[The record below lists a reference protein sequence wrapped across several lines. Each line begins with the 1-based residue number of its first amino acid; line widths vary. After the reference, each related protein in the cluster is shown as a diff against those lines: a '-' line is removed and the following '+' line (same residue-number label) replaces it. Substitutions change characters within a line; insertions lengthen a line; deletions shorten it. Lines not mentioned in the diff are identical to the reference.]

1 MLRKFT
7 ALVTMLFFVTSAL
20 PVHAA
25 GWIEK
30 EKGTIQNVQ
39 AITKSGDNYFG
50 VGNGSNII
58 RSTDNGKTW
67 AVSDQSGNVYWQDV
81 DSIGQTIR
89 VVGDG
94 GVMRES
100 EDGGKTWTNISVGVT
115 ETLHDLDISGSSG
128 LIVGSGGR
136 VIRLHPSAK
145 LWQIVTS
152 PTTLSLQRV
161 QIFDETNAW
170 VVGQNGIL
178 LYTPDYGVSWSNKG
192 KVASEDLYGVWFTSA
207 TTGYVVGKNGVFR
220 KTTDAG
226 VSWTDVPV
234 SGLLSQTLYDIRGL
248 GDRMIAVGDK
258 VILDSTD
265 GGTTWA
271 AKSYSTENYRFYNTY
286 FDADGTIW
294 VVGTMDDVKSV
305 VLKWEED
312 PSATKPPQD
321 DSDSVLVIPSE
332 SEGSQTNNNIA
343 PNTLIKLACAGQ
355 TTPSDPCRA
364 VYFYGSD
371 GKRHAFPND
380 KVFFS
385 WFENFDS
392 VKEVS
397 PTFLSSLALGK
408 NVTYHPGTKMVKFQ
422 SAPTVYAVSKKGV
435 LRSVGS
441 EEVATGLYG
450 TDWNK
455 KIDDISDAFFGNY
468 SFGTKIEKTSD
479 YDVAAEKT
487 SVSGLD
493 ENF

>member
-7 ALVTMLFFVTSAL
+7 VLATMLFFIVSAL

-39 AITKSGDNYFG
+39 AITKSGNNYFG
-50 VGNGSNII
+50 VGNGSNIT
-58 RSTDNGKTW
+58 RSTDGGKTW
-67 AVSDQSGNVYWQDV
+67 AVSDQSGSVYWLDV
-81 DSIGQTIR
+81 DAVGQTIR
-89 VVGDG
+89 VIGEGGAMRVSTDG
-94 GVMRES
+94 GVKWNQQSLEIS
-100 EDGGKTWTNISVGVT
+100 EILYDIDTSVGYGYIVGAGGRILYSGT
-115 ETLHDLDISGSSG
+115 NNWIRANSPTTLALYGVQDRGDGTAW
-128 LIVGSGGR
+128 IVGSGG
-136 VIRLHPSAK
+136 
-145 LWQIVTS
+145 
-152 PTTLSLQRV
+152 
-161 QIFDETNAW
+161 
-170 VVGQNGIL
+170 IL
-178 LYTPDYGVSWSNKG
+178 LQTVNGGTSWFNKG
-192 KVASEDLYGVWFTSA
+192 KIADTDLYGVWFSSSSV
-207 TTGYVVGKNGVFR
+207 GYAVGKNGTIR
-220 KTTDAG
+220 KTTDG
-226 VSWTDVPV
+226 GSSWTSVIV
-234 SGLLSQTLYDIRGL
+234 SGLSAQTLTDIEMI
-248 GDRMIAVGDK
+248 GDEIVISGDK
-258 VILDSTD
+258 IIIRSQD
-265 GGTTWA
+265 GGVTWTATDYTTQ
-271 AKSYSTENYRFYNTY
+271 NYRFNDVY
-286 FDADGTIW
+286 FPSAGDVW
-294 VVGTMDDVKSV
+294 VVGTKDDVQSV

-312 PSATKPPQD
+312 PPAPAQNGNG
-321 DSDSVLVIPSE
+321 SVLVIPSE

-343 PNTLIKLACAGQ
+343 PNTLIKLACVGQ

-364 VYFYGSD
+364 VYFYSSD
-371 GKRHAFPND
+371 GKRHAFSND

-422 SAPTVYAVSKKGV
+422 SAPTVYVVSKKGM

-441 EEVATGLYG
+441 EQIAVGLYG

-468 SFGTKIEKTSD
+468 SFGPKIEKTSD

-487 SVSGLD
+487 SVTGLD